1 MKKKRIMAFAM
12 AVCCALQHLWASVPS
27 SSSRTEVPAA
37 ATGSN
42 AQKKATSSN
51 ADGNL
56 RPPVSKAP
64 QKTTVKTETEEAV
77 TAELSASGTAYV
89 YVDYSI
95 TAEFSD
101 SVSGSYE
108 LQYKAPGSDTYE
120 WADSSYLHNENSA
133 VFDIPHSK
141 LQKTGTYQFQLWTR
155 MTMCALQHVVCHRFQ
170 MAGGHSHN
178 SVRAGV

>member
-12 AVCCALQHLWASVPS
+12 AGMLCFTSISWASVPS

-64 QKTTVKTETEEAV
+64 QKTTIKTETEEAV

-89 YVDYSI
+89 
-95 TAEFSD
+95 
-101 SVSGSYE
+101 
-108 LQYKAPGSDTYE
+108 
-120 WADSSYLHNENSA
+120 
-133 VFDIPHSK
+133 
-141 LQKTGTYQFQLWTR
+141 
-155 MTMCALQHVVCHRFQ
+155 
-170 MAGGHSHN
+170 
-178 SVRAGV
+178 